1 MKKIL
6 ILSLSLLISNQTFS
20 KESAKDNHDDHT
32 KHARKNLTLD
42 HGKKWEIDQVVIE
55 NMNKIMTEN
64 KRLTVLATAKKAT
77 LEDYNKLS
85 ELIATSTEVI
95 VSKCKLGPKA
105 DEAFH
110 TILAD
115 LYIVSDHLKDSK
127 KPAHAIEK
135 LDSTIVAYLKFFN
148 HPPTK

>member
-6 ILSLSLLISNQTFS
+6 ILTLSMLISSQLFAQESDHS
-20 KESAKDNHDDHT
+20 KHSEKSDKT
-32 KHARKNLTLD
+32 LTLD
-42 HGKKWEIDQVVIE
+42 KGKKWAIDQVVVE

-64 KRLTVLATAKKAT
+64 KRLAVLATAKKAT

-85 ELIATSTEVI
+85 ELITTSAEII
-95 VSKCKLGPKA
+95 VSKCKLEPKA

-135 LDSTIVAYLKFFN
+135 LNSTIVTYMKFFN
-148 HPPTK
+148 HPATK